1 MHIPKIADYRSLCW
15 KKVKDL
21 VVKNFAKCFIPA
33 KVELYSKLEY
43 EKTLRKVG
51 ELFLGFLTSID
62 EAEKDV
68 ESVDK
73 TK

>member
-1 MHIPKIADYRSLCW
+1 M
-15 KKVKDL
+15 
-21 VVKNFAKCFIPA
+21 VVKNFAKYFVPA

-43 EKTLRKVG
+43 EKNLRKVG